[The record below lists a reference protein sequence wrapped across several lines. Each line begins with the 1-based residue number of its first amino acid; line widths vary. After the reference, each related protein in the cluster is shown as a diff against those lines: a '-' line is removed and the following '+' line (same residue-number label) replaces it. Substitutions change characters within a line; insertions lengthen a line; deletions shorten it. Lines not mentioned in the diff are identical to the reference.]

1 MESIPNSLIENSYN
15 QYDYSYMSGCSI
27 QSTRP
32 YEQIE
37 NELNKGIKFEE
48 VYFKKKN
55 NDKMIIYVLTK
66 DKKRFISNEIT
77 FSKLKKRNNLRFE
90 DIDTFINEINKINK
104 SEIESEISV
113 YLEKMDIIR
122 IKYRYLQKNN
132 NNVSIVFIA
141 KDEKTMKNNKN
152 NNNNNNNNINNNI
165 NDINDINNI
174 NDNNFDNNINKNNN
188 INQINFDNN
197 NNENKNILNNLKEEI
212 NRLTNSFLNLE
223 ENYKKREKLSN
234 LNSHINTLKN
244 SNQKIPSILYKKN
257 SIITTVSKLLKKDQ
271 TKLDLEL
278 LFSLKRDGD
287 NIEKFH
293 ELVNN
298 IKPTLLFFET
308 YDKQYYFY
316 YINESWENENT
327 NSDYQIKSN
336 DEMFL
341 YYFNHKKKY
350 EKKKLAIYCC
360 KNYGPMIGEY
370 NENDVEFINNLDFD
384 CSISLEKVFTS
395 KKNIFTTAN
404 NFNQF
409 YLKELEIYSLNIY
422 N

>member
-1 MESIPNSLIENSYN
+1 MESNPNSLIENSYN
-15 QYDYSYMSGCSI
+15 QYDYSYMSGLSI
-27 QSTRP
+27 PSTRP

-104 SEIESEISV
+104 SEIESEFSV
-113 YLEKMDIIR
+113 YLEKMDIR

-212 NRLTNSFLNLE
+212 NKLTNSFLNLE

-234 LNSHINTLKN
+234 LNSYINTLKN

-271 TKLDLEL
+271 NKLDLEL

-293 ELVNN
+293 ELVNK
-298 IKPTLLFFET
+298 IKPTLLFFEL

-336 DEMFL
+336 DKMFL
-341 YYFNHKKKY
+341 YYFNHKEKY

-360 KNYGPMIGEY
+360 KNYGPMIGEF

>member
-15 QYDYSYMSGCSI
+15 QYDYSYMSGLSI
-27 QSTRP
+27 PSTRP

-37 NELNKGIKFEE
+37 NELNKGIKYEE
-48 VYFKKKN
+48 VFFKKKN

-174 NDNNFDNNINKNNN
+174 NDNNFDNNINKINN

-212 NRLTNSFLNLE
+212 NKLTNSFLNLE

-257 SIITTVSKLLKKDQ
+257 SIITTVSKILKKDQ
-271 TKLDLEL
+271 NKLDLEL

-298 IKPTLLFFET
+298 IKPTLLFFEL

-360 KNYGPMIGEY
+360 KNYGPMIGEF
-370 NENDVEFINNLDFD
+370 NENDVDFINNLDFD

>member
-1 MESIPNSLIENSYN
+1 MESIPISLIENSNN
-15 QYDYSYMSGCSI
+15 QYDYSYMSGLSI
-27 QSTRP
+27 PSTRP

-48 VYFKKKN
+48 VCFKKKN

-90 DIDTFINEINKINK
+90 DIDTFINEINKIN
-104 SEIESEISV
+104 ESDFSV

-141 KDEKTMKNNKN
+141 KDEKTIKN
-152 NNNNNNNNINNNI
+152 NNNNNIIINDINST

-174 NDNNFDNNINKNNN
+174 NNINFDNNINNNKKT
-188 INQINFDNN
+188 NQINFDNN

-212 NRLTNSFLNLE
+212 NKLANSFLILE

-234 LNSHINTLKN
+234 VNSYFNTLKN
-244 SNQKIPSILYKKN
+244 SINHKIPSILYKKN
-257 SIITTVSKLLKKDQ
+257 STISTVSKLLKKDQ
-271 TKLDLEL
+271 NKLDLEL

-293 ELVNN
+293 ELVNK

-316 YINESWENENT
+316 YIDESWENENT
-327 NSDYQIKSN
+327 NSDYQIKLN
-336 DEMFL
+336 DKMFL
-341 YYFNHKKKY
+341 YHFNHKEKY
-350 EKKKLAIYCC
+350 GKKLAIYCC